1 MGDSL
6 SHLDDLL
13 PELSR
18 EYKWSFGKCR
28 AAFHPLSLY
37 GSRVTRRSTSAGEMP
52 DRPDSDQVPYLNK
65 ALFVF
70 FKLSQLVLWFPLS
83 RTLALFDLQ
92 SEF

>member
-37 GSRVTRRSTSAGEMP
+37 GSQVTRRSTSAGEMP
-52 DRPDSDQVPYLNK
+52 DRPDSDQVPYLNR
-65 ALFVF
+65 ALFVL
-70 FKLSQLVLWFPLS
+70 FKLSQFSAFLYFLFRLVCMLGH
-83 RTLALFDLQ
+83 LA
-92 SEF
+92 